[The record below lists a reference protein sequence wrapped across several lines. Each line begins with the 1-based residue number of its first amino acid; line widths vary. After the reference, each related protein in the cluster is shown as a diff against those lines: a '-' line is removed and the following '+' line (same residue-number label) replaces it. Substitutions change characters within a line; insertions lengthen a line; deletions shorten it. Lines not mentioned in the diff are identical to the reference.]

1 LTVQSLPYTNCGL
14 SIKVY
19 DLYGIDFVVLTSIYE
34 LVICDLDFVELLGE
48 CPEGCSGLKHG
59 FIPMAQK
66 VSCVP
71 EN

>member
-1 LTVQSLPYTNCGL
+1 MDP
-14 SIKVY
+14 
-19 DLYGIDFVVLTSIYE
+19 VVLVSIYE

-48 CPEGCSGLKHG
+48 RPEGCSGSKHG
-59 FIPMAQK
+59 FVPMAQK